1 MRRLF
6 CFLSLL
12 LWSCGSA
19 LGGEA
24 VDALKVLE
32 QANAGMRRVVLDNG
46 MILLIKEDHSAPVAA
61 VQIWVGS
68 GAIHEEEFLGS
79 GLSHFVEHMIFK
91 GTPTRSPSD
100 IMQQATDAGGK
111 INAYTAQDRTVFH
124 ITLPSKRWTT
134 GLDIL
139 GDVVMHATFPADEWQ
154 REQQVILREIA
165 MGRDSPEHILW
176 YALYETAFRTHP
188 YRVPVIGYE
197 PVFKARTHAD
207 LLNYFHSHYVAN
219 NMLAVI
225 VGDVKA
231 DEVEAQ
237 VRKTFAGFERRAA
250 KPVFLP
256 PEPKQLAAR
265 TLTKTG
271 DFNVGRLGLAWHTVS
286 LNHPDA
292 PVLHLLSVIVG
303 QGRSSRLVAEL
314 KEKQKLVFE
323 VEAFSECPQD
333 PGLFGIFAK
342 FDPAK
347 EQAVVAALRAQVAA
361 WRAGKF
367 TAAEIDKARRMVVVG
382 ELNSLQT
389 MDGQAA
395 SIAQGEFYAGTPHF
409 NEQYLRRLS
418 AVTTTELRAVAE
430 RYLVDDNSTLVVLL
444 PKAAAAAKQPIAAAA
459 LVKEPVKIG
468 EIQGVPVLVREDH
481 RIPMIY
487 LCAVAKGGMLTET
500 EANSGITQM
509 ATELL
514 TRGTQKRSAD
524 QIARETEQLG
534 ASLGSFAGRNSFG
547 LQASAL
553 VKDTDKLVDL
563 FSDCLLNATCPPS
576 EIEKQRAVQLA
587 AIVQQR
593 EKPMF
598 VAEEA
603 LRQTLFPQHPY
614 RLNVQGTEASVQ
626 KLQQEALLA
635 HLRRHLVQ
643 DNLTLA
649 VFGDVTPETARDV
662 AERILKHVPKGAA
675 PLGAVAAAQ
684 PQLPARRSAREPR
697 EQAIVVMGFPGVAVN
712 DPRED
717 ALALLE
723 EVLSG
728 LSSDLGVEIR
738 EKRGLVYY
746 VGASNRPGL
755 VPGHFFLYAGTRE
768 DQAAEVERLMAE
780 QLQRLAKNGPRADE
794 LARAREQLISESMMS
809 RQHNEGLAQTC
820 ALNELYG
827 LGFGHSLNIE
837 QRLGAWTIEK
847 LQRMAADFFDPKRR
861 VVSEVF
867 PVNSKPKKEQSHGG
881 TK

>member
-1 MRRLF
+1 MRRL
-6 CFLSLL
+6 LGLILL
-12 LWSCGSA
+12 GLWSGCFA
-19 LGGEA
+19 RGGET
-24 VDALKVLE
+24 VDALKVME
-32 QANAGMRRVVLDNG
+32 QANAGLRRVVLDNG

-68 GAIHEEEFLGS
+68 GAVHEDEFLGS
-79 GLSHFVEHMIFK
+79 GLSHFVEHMLFK
-91 GTPTRSPSD
+91 GTPTRTPGD
-100 IMQQATDAGGK
+100 IMKQASDAGGK
-111 INAYTAQDRTVFH
+111 INAYTAQDRTVYH
-124 ITLPSKRWTT
+124 LTLPAKRWTT
-134 GLDIL
+134 ALDLL
-139 GDVVMHATFPADEWQ
+139 GDMVMHATFPADEWQ

-176 YALYETAFRTHP
+176 YALYETAFREHP

-207 LLNYFHSHYVAN
+207 LMSYFRGHYVPN
-219 NMLAVI
+219 HMITVI

-237 VRKTFAGFERRAA
+237 VRKTFASFDRRAA

-256 PEPKQLAAR
+256 PEPTQLAAR

-314 KEKQKLVFE
+314 KEKRKLVFD
-323 VEAFSECPQD
+323 VSAFSECPQD
-333 PGLFGIFAK
+333 PGLFGIFAR
-342 FDPAK
+342 FEPAK
-347 EQAVVAALRAQVAA
+347 EREVVAALRAEVAK
-361 WRAGKF
+361 WHTGKF
-367 TAAEIDKARRMVVVG
+367 SAAEIEKARRVVIVG
-382 ELNSLQT
+382 ELNGLQT

-409 NEQYLRRLS
+409 NEQYLRRLTS
-418 AVTTTELRAVAE
+418 VTAAELRAVAE
-430 RYLVDDNSTLVVLL
+430 RYLADDNSSLVVLL
-444 PKAAAAAKQPIAAAA
+444 PKTAAIAQKTDAVTA
-459 LVKEPVKIG
+459 LVKEPVKLG
-468 EIQGVPVLVREDH
+468 DVHGVPVLIREDH
-481 RIPMIY
+481 RIPMVY
-487 LCAVAKGGMLTET
+487 LCAVAKGGLLTET
-500 EANSGITQM
+500 DVDNGITQM

-514 TRGTQKRSAD
+514 TRGTARRSAAE
-524 QIARETEQLG
+524 IARETEQLG

-547 LQASAL
+547 LQASGL
-553 VKDTDKLVDL
+553 VKDTEKLVDL
-563 FSDCLLNATCPPS
+563 FSDCLMNATCPPA
-576 EIEKQRAVQLA
+576 EIEKQREVQLA

-593 EKPMF
+593 EKPIF
-598 VAEEA
+598 IAEEA
-603 LRQTLFPQHPY
+603 LRLALFPQHPY
-614 RLNVQGTEASVQ
+614 RLNIQGTEAGVK
-626 KLQQEALLA
+626 KLQQDALLA

-643 DNLTLA
+643 GNLALA
-649 VFGDVTPETARDV
+649 IFGDVTPDTAR
-662 AERILKHVPKGAA
+662 ALAGKILKGLPKGSS
-675 PLGAVAAAQ
+675 PLGAVATAQ
-684 PQLPARRSAREPR
+684 PQLPARRAAREPR

-723 EVLSG
+723 EVMSG
-728 LSSDLGVEIR
+728 LSSDLGAEIR

-780 QLQRLAKNGPRADE
+780 QLQRLAKDGPRADE
-794 LARAREQLISESMMS
+794 LARAREQLVSESMMS

-827 LGFGHSLNIE
+827 LGFDHSLQIE
-837 QRLGAWTIEK
+837 SRLGVWTADK
-847 LQRMAADFFDPKRR
+847 LRQVAAEFFGENRR
-861 VVSEVF
+861 VVSQVF
-867 PVNSKPKKEQSHGG
+867 PTKKESKKEQSHGG

>member
-1 MRRLF
+1 MDVLN
-6 CFLSLL
+6 
-12 LWSCGSA
+12 
-19 LGGEA
+19 
-24 VDALKVLE
+24 VLE
-32 QANAGMRRVVLDNG
+32 KANAGLRRVVLDNG

-61 VQIWVGS
+61 VQIWVGA

-91 GTPTRSPSD
+91 GTPTRTPGD
-100 IMQQATDAGGK
+100 IMKQATDAGGK

-124 ITLPSKRWTT
+124 LTLPAKRWATA
-134 GLDIL
+134 LDIL
-139 GDVVMHATFPADEWQ
+139 GDAVMNATFPADEWA

-176 YALYETAFRTHP
+176 YALYETAFRAHP
-188 YRVPVIGYE
+188 YRVPVIGFE

-207 LLNYFHSHYVAN
+207 LVQYFRGHYVAN
-219 NMLAVI
+219 NMLTVI
-225 VGDVKA
+225 VGDVHA

-237 VRKTFAGFERRAA
+237 VRKTFAGFERRATR
-250 KPVFLP
+250 PVYLP
-256 PEPKQLAAR
+256 PEPRQLAPR

-271 DFNVGRLGLAWHTVS
+271 DFNIGRLGLAWHTVS

-314 KEKQKLVFE
+314 KEKQQLVFD

-333 PGLFGIFAK
+333 PGLFGIFAR
-342 FDPAK
+342 FEPGK
-347 EQAVVAALRAQVAA
+347 EQAVVAALRAQATG

-367 TAAEIDKARRMVVVG
+367 SAAEIEKARRMVVVS

-409 NEQYLRRLS
+409 NVQYLRRLN
-418 AVTTTELRAVAE
+418 AVTAEELGAVAQ
-430 RYLVDDNSTLVVLL
+430 RYLTDDNSTLVTLL
-444 PKAAAAAKQPIAAAA
+444 PKAAAAAPVAAATAA

-468 EIQGVPVLVREDH
+468 NVHGVTVLVREDH
-481 RIPMIY
+481 RIPMLY

-500 EANSGITQM
+500 EGDNGITQM

-514 TRGTQKRSAD
+514 TRGTARRSAED
-524 QIARETEQLG
+524 IAREVEQLG

-547 LQASAL
+547 LQGSAL
-553 VKDTDKLVDL
+553 VKDADQLVDL
-563 FSDCLLNATCPPS
+563 FSDCLLNATCPPE
-576 EIEKQRAVQLA
+576 EIEKQREIQLA
-587 AIVQQR
+587 TLVQQR
-593 EKPMF
+593 EKPIF
-598 VAEEA
+598 IAEEA

-614 RLNVQGTEASVQ
+614 RLNVQGTAASVQ
-626 KLQQEALLA
+626 RLQQAALLA
-635 HLRRHLVQ
+635 HLRRHIVQ
-643 DNLTLA
+643 GNLTLA
-649 VFGDVTPETARDV
+649 VFGDVTQDSARAL
-662 AERILKHVPKGAA
+662 AERILENIPQGVA
-675 PLGAVAAAQ
+675 PLGAVAPAL

-697 EQAIVVMGFPGVAVN
+697 EQAIVLMGFPGVALD

-723 EVLSG
+723 ESMSG
-728 LSSDLGVEIR
+728 LSSDLGTEIR
-738 EKRGLVYY
+738 EKRGLVYF

-768 DQAAEVERLMAE
+768 DQAPEVERLMAE
-780 QLQRLAKNGPRADE
+780 QLQRLATAGPRADE

-820 ALNELYG
+820 ALNEIYG
-827 LGFGHSLNIE
+827 LGFDHSLNIE
-837 QRLGAWTIEK
+837 QRLGAWTAEK
-847 LQRMAADFFDPKRR
+847 LQQMAAAFFDPQRR

-867 PVNSKPKKEQSHGG
+867 PVSTNLTKEPDHDG
-881 TK
+881 T

>member
-1 MRRLF
+1 MRRMLG
-6 CFLSLL
+6 LVLL
-12 LWSCGSA
+12 GLWSCGSV
-19 LGGEA
+19 LGGES
-24 VDALKVLE
+24 VDVLKVLE
-32 QANAGMRRVVLDNG
+32 QANAGLRRVVLDNG

-91 GTPTRSPSD
+91 GTPTRTPGD
-100 IMQQATDAGGK
+100 IMKQATDAGGK

-124 ITLPSKRWTT
+124 LTLPAKRWATA
-134 GLDIL
+134 LDIL
-139 GDVVMHATFPADEWQ
+139 GDAVMHATFPADEWQ

-176 YALYETAFRTHP
+176 YALYETAFRAHP

-197 PVFKARTHAD
+197 PVFKARTHAE
-207 LLNYFHSHYVAN
+207 LVQYFHSHYVAN
-219 NMLAVI
+219 NMLTVI
-225 VGDVKA
+225 VGDVNP

-250 KPVFLP
+250 RPVFLP
-256 PEPKQLAAR
+256 PEPRQLAAR

-271 DFNVGRLGLAWHTVS
+271 DFNIGRLGLAWHTVS

-314 KEKQKLVFE
+314 KERRKLVFD

-333 PGLFGIFAK
+333 PGLFGVFAR
-342 FDPAK
+342 FEPAK
-347 EQAVVAALRAQVAA
+347 AQEVAAALRAEAA
-361 WRAGKF
+361 SWREGQF
-367 TAAEIDKARRMVVVG
+367 SDAEIDKARRMVIVG

-418 AVTTTELRAVAE
+418 AVTAAELHAVAG
-430 RYLVDDNSTLVVLL
+430 RYLTDDNSTLVTLL
-444 PKAAAAAKQPIAAAA
+444 PKAAAAAAQPAAATA
-459 LVKEPVKIG
+459 LVKEPAKLG
-468 EIQGVPVLVREDH
+468 EIRGVPVIIHEDH
-481 RIPMIY
+481 RIPMLY
-487 LCAVAKGGMLTET
+487 LCAVAKGGMLTE
-500 EANSGITQM
+500 NDDNNGITQM

-514 TRGTQKRSAD
+514 TRGTGRRSAE

-547 LQASAL
+547 LQASSL
-553 VKDTDKLVDL
+553 VKDTDQLVDL
-563 FSDCLLNATCPPS
+563 FSDCLLHATCPPE
-576 EIEKQRAVQLA
+576 EIEKQREIQLA
-587 AIVQQR
+587 SIVQQR
-593 EKPMF
+593 EKPIF
-598 VAEEA
+598 IAEEA

-614 RLNVQGTEASVQ
+614 RLNVQGTAASV
-626 KLQQEALLA
+626 KALQRAALLA

-643 DNLTLA
+643 GNLTLA
-649 VFGDVTPETARDV
+649 IFGDITPDRARQL
-662 AERILKHVPKGAA
+662 AERILQDVPKGAA

-697 EQAIVVMGFPGVAVN
+697 EQAIVLMGFPGVAVN

-723 EVLSG
+723 EILSG
-728 LSSDLGVEIR
+728 LSSDLGTEIR

-768 DQAAEVERLMAE
+768 DQAPEVERLMAE
-780 QLQRLAKNGPRADE
+780 QLQRLATTGPRPDE
-794 LARAREQLISESMMS
+794 LARAREQLVSESQMS

-827 LGFGHSLNIE
+827 QGFDHSLKIE
-837 QRLGAWTIEK
+837 ERLGAWTAEK
-847 LQRMAADFFDPKRR
+847 LQRMAADFFHADRR
-861 VVSEVF
+861 VVSQVF
-867 PVNSKPKKEQSHGG
+867 PTVSPATKEQSHDG
-881 TK
+881 KK

>member
-1 MRRLF
+1 MRRLPG
-6 CFLSLL
+6 LALL
-12 LWSCGSA
+12 ALLNFGVV

-32 QANAGMRRVVLDNG
+32 QANAGLRRVVLDNG

-68 GAIHEEEFLGS
+68 GAVHEEEFLGS

-91 GTPTRSPSD
+91 GTPTRTPGD
-100 IMQQATDAGGK
+100 IMKQATDAGGK

-124 ITLPSKRWTT
+124 ITLPAKRWAT

-139 GDVVMHATFPADEWQ
+139 GDAVMHATFPADEWQ

-176 YALYETAFRTHP
+176 YALYETAFRAHP

-197 PVFKARTHAD
+197 PVFKARTHAE
-207 LLNYFHSHYVAN
+207 LVNYFHSHYVAN
-219 NMLAVI
+219 NMLTVI
-225 VGDVKA
+225 VGDVDA
-231 DEVEAQ
+231 AEVEAQ
-237 VRKTFAGFERRAA
+237 VRKTFTGFERRAA

-256 PEPKQLAAR
+256 PEPLQLAAR

-271 DFNVGRLGLAWHTVS
+271 DFNVGRLALAWHTVS

-303 QGRSSRLVAEL
+303 QGRSSRLVAGL
-314 KEKQKLVFE
+314 KEQRKLVFDI
-323 VEAFSECPQD
+323 EAFSECPQD
-333 PGLFGIFAK
+333 PGLFGVFAK
-342 FDPAK
+342 FEPAK
-347 EQAVVAALRAQVAA
+347 EQEVVAALRAEAA
-361 WRAGKF
+361 VWRAGKF
-367 TAAEIDKARRMVVVG
+367 SATEIDKARRMVIVG

-418 AVTTTELRAVAE
+418 TVTAAELHAVAG
-430 RYLVDDNSTLVVLL
+430 RYLTDENSTLVVLL
-444 PKAAAAAKQPIAAAA
+444 PKTAAAAAQPAATAA
-459 LVKEPVKIG
+459 LVKEPAKLGDIH
-468 EIQGVPVLVREDH
+468 GVPVLIHEDH
-481 RIPMIY
+481 RIPMLY
-487 LCAVAKGGMLTET
+487 LCAVTKGGMLTET
-500 EANSGITQM
+500 EGDNGITQM

-514 TRGTQKRSAD
+514 TRGTARRSAAE
-524 QIARETEQLG
+524 IARETEQLG

-547 LQASAL
+547 LQASGL
-553 VKDTDKLVDL
+553 VKDADKLVDL
-563 FSDCLLNATCPPS
+563 FSDCLLHATCPPD
-576 EIEKQRAVQLA
+576 EIEKQREIQLA
-587 AIVQQR
+587 AIVQER
-593 EKPMF
+593 EKPIF
-598 VAEEA
+598 IAEEA

-614 RLNVQGTEASVQ
+614 RLNVQGTEASVKQ
-626 KLQQEALLA
+626 LQQGALLA
-635 HLRRHLVQ
+635 YLRRHLVQ
-643 DNLTLA
+643 GNLTLA
-649 VFGDVTPETARDV
+649 VFGDVTPETARV
-662 AERILKHVPKGAA
+662 LAERMLQGVPAGDT
-675 PLGAVAAAQ
+675 PLGTVAAAR
-684 PQLPARRSAREPR
+684 PQLPARRSTREPR
-697 EQAIVVMGFPGVAVN
+697 EQAIVLMGFPGVAVN

-717 ALALLE
+717 GLALLE
-723 EVLSG
+723 EILSG
-728 LSSDLGVEIR
+728 LSSDLGAEIR

-780 QLQRLAKNGPRADE
+780 QLQRLATAGPRPDE
-794 LARAREQLISESMMS
+794 LARAREQLVSESMMS

-827 LGFGHSLNIE
+827 LGFDHSLNIE
-837 QRLGAWTIEK
+837 QRLGVWNIAK
-847 LQRMAADFFDPKRR
+847 LQQLAADFFHADRC
-861 VVSEVF
+861 VVSQVF
-867 PVNSKPKKEQSHGG
+867 PTTTQPPKEPSHGG
-881 TK
+881 SK

>member
-1 MRRLF
+1 MRK
-6 CFLSLL
+6 LL
-12 LWSCGSA
+12 GLIVLGLWSCGST
-19 LGGEA
+19 LGGEV
-24 VDALKVLE
+24 VDALNVLE
-32 QANAGMRRVVLDNG
+32 QANAGLKRVVLDNG

-68 GAIHEEEFLGS
+68 GAVHEEEFLGS

-91 GTPTRSPSD
+91 GTPTRTPGD
-100 IMQQATDAGGK
+100 IMKQATDAGGK

-124 ITLPSKRWTT
+124 ITLPAKRWAT

-139 GDVVMHATFPADEWQ
+139 GDAVMHATFPADEWQ

-176 YALYETAFRTHP
+176 YALYETAFRAHP

-197 PVFKARTHAD
+197 PVFKARTHAE
-207 LLNYFHSHYVAN
+207 LVGYFHGHYVAN

-225 VGDVKA
+225 VGDVNA
-231 DEVEAQ
+231 AEVEAQ
-237 VRKTFAGFERRAA
+237 VRKTFAGFERHAA

-256 PEPKQLAAR
+256 PEPTQLAAR

-271 DFNVGRLGLAWHTVS
+271 DFNIGRLGLAWHTVS

-314 KEKQKLVFE
+314 KEKQKLVFD

-333 PGLFGIFAK
+333 PGLFGIFAR
-342 FDPAK
+342 FEPAK
-347 EQAVVAALRAQVAA
+347 ERAVVAALRAQAA
-361 WRAGKF
+361 KWRDGKF
-367 TAAEIDKARRMVVVG
+367 TAAEIEKARRMVIVG

-409 NEQYLRRLS
+409 NVQYLRRLS
-418 AVTTTELRAVAE
+418 AVTAAELRAAAQ
-430 RYLVDDNSTLVVLL
+430 RYLTDDNSTLVTLL
-444 PKAAAAAKQPIAAAA
+444 PKAAAAAAPAAAPAA
-459 LVKEPVKIG
+459 LVKEPVKLGDIH
-468 EIQGVPVLVREDH
+468 GVPVLVREDH
-481 RIPMIY
+481 RIPMLY

-500 EANSGITQM
+500 ESNSGITQM

-514 TRGTQKRSAD
+514 TRGTTRRSAE

-547 LQASAL
+547 LQASAR
-553 VKDTDKLVDL
+553 VKDADKLVDL
-563 FSDCLLNATCPPS
+563 FSDCLLQTTCPPA
-576 EIEKQRAVQLA
+576 EIEKQREIQLA
-587 AIVQQR
+587 SIVQQR

-598 VAEEA
+598 IAEET

-614 RLNVQGTEASVQ
+614 RLNIQGTAASVKQ
-626 KLQQEALLA
+626 LQQDALLA

-643 DNLTLA
+643 GNLTLA
-649 VFGDVTPETARDV
+649 IFGDVTPETARAL
-662 AERILKHVPKGAA
+662 AERILKTLPTGRA

-697 EQAIVVMGFPGVAVN
+697 EQAIVLMGFPGVAVN

-723 EVLSG
+723 EILSG
-728 LSSDLGVEIR
+728 LSSDLGTEIR

-768 DQAAEVERLMAE
+768 DQAAEVERLMTE
-780 QLQRLAKNGPRADE
+780 QLQRLATAGPRPDE
-794 LARAREQLISESMMS
+794 LARAREQLVSESMMS

-827 LGFGHSLNIE
+827 LGFDHSLNIE
-837 QRLGAWTIEK
+837 QRLGAWTAGK
-847 LQRMAADFFDPKRR
+847 LQQMAADFFHADRR
-861 VVSEVF
+861 VVSQVF
-867 PVNSKPKKEQSHGG
+867 PNTTQPPKENSHGG